1 MKCETKE
8 GQEGPMAERQ
18 KGSGGGVG
26 QDRLDLPCDP
36 SPMPFGKYRSQVP
49 LVLPDR
55 TWPDRQFTQAP
66 RWASV
71 DLRDGNQALIDP
83 MDSERKLTLFQTLVD
98 VGFKEIEVGFPS
110 ASQTDYDFQRLIIDE
125 HLIPDDVEIQVLVQC
140 RQELIERTF
149 ESLVGAPRAVVHF
162 YNSTSELQRRVV
174 FGLDKPGI
182 VDIAVRAAE
191 VCRKYESQVPGTEIR
206 YEYSPESFT
215 GTEPEF
221 AVEICEAVMDVLE
234 PTSDRPT
241 ILNLPATV
249 EMYSPNVYADVIE
262 WFGRTVKNRDAVVLS
277 LHPHNDRGT
286 AVAAAELAV
295 LAGADRVEGT
305 LFGNGER
312 TGNVDVVTLAMN
324 LFSQGIDPQLDFS
337 DIEKVRRV
345 AEYATRLPVHPRHPY
360 AGDLV
365 YTAFSGSHQDAIKKG
380 MAAIGEDYDEWEV
393 PYLPIDP
400 KHTGRTYEAIIQVNS
415 QSGKG
420 GVAYVM
426 DTDHGLDLPRRL
438 QIEFSKRVQEITE
451 ASGTVIGSG
460 EIREVFEEMYLPE
473 DAGLRLMTSEVST
486 GRGHTSVTAQLLVDG
501 QHATITGEGNGPIDA
516 LVSALKADLGIVLEV
531 KDYSEHA
538 LTEGSGASAVAY
550 VECAGPDGTTW
561 WGVGRDSSI
570 LDASLER
577 GGLGGKPGPSR
588 VTAGVIRPAVEGDIP
603 QLVDMIREL
612 AEYEN
617 LLHQVAITEDDLL
630 RTLFVPGAVVFDSVV
645 EDGGGGLA
653 GHALWY
659 RTFSTFLGKT
669 GIWLED
675 LYVRPGHRRR
685 GYASALLSHLRMIT
699 DGRLEWE
706 VLEWNAPAMDFYQRL
721 GARPMAGWT
730 RFRWYTG

>member
-1 MKCETKE
+1 MTE
-8 GQEGPMAERQ
+8 GHR
-18 KGSGGGVG
+18 GSGDVTERGH
-26 QDRLDLPCDP
+26 LALPCDP
-36 SPMPFGKYRSQVP
+36 SPMPFDRYRSQVP
-49 LVLPDR
+49 LVLSDR
-55 TWPDRQFTQAP
+55 TWPDQQFTRAP

-83 MDSERKLTLFQTLVD
+83 MDPERKLALFQTLVD

-110 ASQTDYDFQRLIIDE
+110 ASQTDFDFQRLIIE
-125 HLIPDDVEIQVLVQC
+125 EGMVPDDVEIQVLVQC
-140 RQELIERTF
+140 REELIERTF
-149 ESLVGAPRAVVHF
+149 ESLVGAPSAVVHF
-162 YNSTSELQRRVV
+162 YNSVSELQRRVV
-174 FGLDKPGI
+174 FGLDKAGI
-182 VDIAVRAAE
+182 IDIAVNAAML
-191 VCRKYESQVPGTEIR
+191 CKKYEQSVPGTAIR

-221 AVEICEAVMDVLE
+221 AVEICEAVMDVIA
-234 PTSDRPT
+234 PTVDRPM

-262 WFGRTVKNRDAVVLS
+262 WFGRTIKNRQSIVLS

-312 TGNVDVVTLAMN
+312 TGNVDIVTLAMN
-324 LFSQGIDPQLDFS
+324 LFSQGIDPALDFG

-380 MAAIGEDYDEWEV
+380 MGAIGEHYDQWEV

-420 GVAYVM
+420 GVAYLM
-426 DTDHGLDLPRRL
+426 DTEHGLDLPRRL
-438 QIEFSKRVQEITE
+438 QMEFSKTVQAITE

-460 EIREVFEEMYLPE
+460 QMWDVFSETYLAE
-473 DAGLRLMTSEVST
+473 DAGLRLIGSEVAT
-486 GRGHTSVTAQLLVDG
+486 GGGHTSVTAQLLVDG
-501 QHATITGEGNGPIDA
+501 QHRTIRGDGNGPIDA
-516 LVSALKADLGIVLEV
+516 LVSALERELGVVLEV

-570 LDASLER
+570 LDASL
-577 GGLGGKPGPSR
+577 S
-588 VTAGVIRPAVEGDIP
+588 
-603 QLVDMIREL
+603 
-612 AEYEN
+612 
-617 LLHQVAITEDDLL
+617 
-630 RTLFVPGAVVFDSVV
+630 AVV
-645 EDGGGGLA
+645 
-653 GHALWY
+653 
-659 RTFSTFLGKT
+659 
-669 GIWLED
+669 
-675 LYVRPGHRRR
+675 
-685 GYASALLSHLRMIT
+685 SAANR
-699 DGRLEWE
+699 
-706 VLEWNAPAMDFYQRL
+706 
-721 GARPMAGWT
+721 ARSG
-730 RFRWYTG
+730 